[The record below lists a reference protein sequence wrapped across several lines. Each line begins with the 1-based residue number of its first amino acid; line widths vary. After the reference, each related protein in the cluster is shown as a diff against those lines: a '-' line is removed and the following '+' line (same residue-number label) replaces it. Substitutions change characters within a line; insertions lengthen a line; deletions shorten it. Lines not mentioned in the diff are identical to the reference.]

1 MVLNDTILRQLFT
14 LPLHEAA
21 VRLGISATAMKSA
34 CRKLGIKKWPY
45 RSSYGVK
52 NSSSRSSAQSGSDTS
67 TLTSPTCSS
76 SAPSG
81 VMSRFPGTRSVAE
94 SSDDLDSLS
103 RDAAL
108 LAETMLLLQQGVS
121 RTQSAQSKS
130 NKSSSASSCSSPPPA
145 KKAKKNARKLN
156 VHVKAEDS
164 YSSDTQGCQ
173 STSSSVAS
181 SSVRGRESPS
191 PESDAPASVAS
202 LLN

>member
-1 MVLNDTILRQLFT
+1 MVLNDTVLRQLFT

-94 SSDDLDSLS
+94 SSDVLDSLS

-121 RTQSAQSKS
+121 RTQFKS
-130 NKSSSASSCSSPPPA
+130 NYSSSASSCSSPPPA
-145 KKAKKNARKLN
+145 KKANKNSRKLN

-181 SSVRGRESPS
+181 SSGRGRESPS